1 MTATPEIA
9 IVLGT
14 RPEIIKLAPIVR
26 ACERRGHPYTLVHT
40 GQHYSERL
48 DGTFFDQLDLPSPDH
63 RLGVG
68 SGTHGEQ
75 TGAMLA
81 GLDGVLR
88 TVDPDVVLVQGDTNS
103 ALAGALAASK
113 LPVELGHVEAG
124 LRSFDREMP
133 EETNRVVADRV
144 ADQLFAPTTTAATQL
159 RREGIDADRVFVTGN
174 TVVDALRRHL
184 DIARSRSRV
193 LDDLGLVA
201 SEFALL
207 TAHRP
212 RNVDDPERFARL
224 LDGVAAAA
232 AESDLEV
239 VYPVHPRA
247 EERIAD
253 LDSPLPDRI
262 RVIDPL
268 DYLDFLRL
276 EEAARFVMT
285 DSGGVQEEACVLG
298 VPCLTLRENTERPE
312 TVDVGANRLVGVDPK
327 AVRNGARAL
336 RAEAAEWPNPFGDG
350 SAAERVLDALCD
362 RPTAEPEAPR

>member
-1 MTATPEIA
+1 MTTTPHLA

-14 RPEIIKLAPIVR
+14 RPEIVKLAPVVR
-26 ACERRGHPYTLVHT
+26 ACERSGHPYTLVHT

-48 DGTFFDQLDLPSPDH
+48 DGTFFDQLGLPAPDH
-63 RLGVG
+63 HLGVG

-75 TGAMLA
+75 TGEMLA

-103 ALAGALAASK
+103 ALAGALAAAK

-144 ADQLFAPTTTAATQL
+144 ADYLFAPTATAATHL
-159 RREGIDADRVFVTGN
+159 RREGTDADRVFITGN

-184 DIARSRSRV
+184 DIARTRSRV
-193 LDDLGLVA
+193 LDDLGLA
-201 SEFALL
+201 AGEFALL

-212 RNVDDPERFARL
+212 RNVDDPDRFARL

-232 AESDLEV
+232 AESDLDV

-247 EERIAD
+247 ERQIAD
-253 LDSPLPDRI
+253 LDSLPE
-262 RVIDPL
+262 RVRTVEPQE
-268 DYLDFLRL
+268 YLDFLRL
-276 EEAARFVMT
+276 EDAARFVMT

-312 TVDVGANRLVGVDPK
+312 TVEVGANTLVGTDPR
-327 AVRNGARAL
+327 AIRNGVRAL
-336 RAEAAEWPNPFGDG
+336 KADTAEWPNPFGDG
-350 SAAERVLDALCD
+350 SAAERVLDALCG
-362 RPTAEPEAPR
+362 RPTAEPEASR